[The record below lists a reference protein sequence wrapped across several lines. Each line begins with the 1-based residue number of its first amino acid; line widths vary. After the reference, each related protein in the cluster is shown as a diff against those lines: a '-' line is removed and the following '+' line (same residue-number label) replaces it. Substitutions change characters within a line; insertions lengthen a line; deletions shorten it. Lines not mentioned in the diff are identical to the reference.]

1 MPNQPPRSAPP
12 PMQQPNMPNVGPTPD
27 SRSATDQISGTLASM
42 NPQQL
47 YTLMTQ
53 MKVGVQESYEKV
65 NKCAKTSKGFLFDS
79 NSLQIHRI
87 TRENS

>member
-1 MPNQPPRSAPP
+1 MQPSHV
-12 PMQQPNMPNVGPTPD
+12 PNMPKMPPVQD

-53 MKVGVQESYEKV
+53 MKVIGGIV
-65 NKCAKTSKGFLFDS
+65 GL
-79 NSLQIHRI
+79 
-87 TRENS
+87 

>member
-1 MPNQPPRSAPP
+1 
-12 PMQQPNMPNVGPTPD
+12 MQQPNMPNVGPTPD

-53 MKVGVQESYEKV
+53 MKVSVQEIMKR
-65 NKCAKTSKGFLFDS
+65 
-79 NSLQIHRI
+79 LQIVQRDLKI
-87 TRENS
+87 FFF